1 MTDSLNPTR
10 FRNVE
15 QLPEWQVDHVYA
27 WDDTAQQIVPSDPRV
42 VEQLQRQGHFILG
55 LTNAFRTKLG
65 LLQNSVNGPLL
76 AKRDQLVHHQ
86 AKLQA
91 RIDEVNTAS
100 GTIEQE
106 TRIAC
111 DEILERLRSTQ
122 RFKTSL
128 LLRDKEDLAQD
139 IANIQNLIEEVSK
152 KRRRSLY
159 ARCTDGLEHTQGTM
173 RLT

>member
-1 MTDSLNPTR
+1 MR
-10 FRNVE
+10 F
-15 QLPEWQVDHVYA
+15 Q
-27 WDDTAQQIVPSDPRV
+27 V
-42 VEQLQRQGHFILG
+42 VEDLQRQGHFILG
-55 LTNAFRTKLG
+55 LTSAFRTKLG

-91 RIDEVNTAS
+91 RIDEVKTAS

-106 TRIAC
+106 TKISC

-139 IANIQNLIEEVSK
+139 IANIQSLIEEVSE
-152 KRRRSLY
+152 RTLRN
-159 ARCTDGLEHTQGTM
+159 DGLGFM
-173 RLT
+173 FSLGLKKDNAMD